1 MSENLDL
8 VRSICA
14 PWEHGDYSSAEW
26 AHPEIEVVS
35 PDGPTPGI
43 WSGLA
48 GMAEG
53 YRQFLSAWND
63 VRTDVE
69 EYREL
74 DDARVLVFTH
84 TSGRG
89 KTSGLELGPISATTA
104 VLFHIRNGKV
114 TKLGLY
120 FDRDRALADLGLQQ

>member
-1 MSENLDL
+1 MSANLDF

-14 PWEHGDYSSAEW
+14 PWEGGDYSSAEW
-26 AHPEIEVVS
+26 AHPEIELVILE
-35 PDGPTPGI
+35 GPVPGI

-48 GMAEG
+48 EMADY
-53 YRQFLSAWND
+53 YRQFLSAWED

-74 DDARVLVFTH
+74 DSERVLALTR

-89 KTSGLELGPISATTA
+89 KTSGMELDSISATTA
-104 VLFHIRNGKV
+104 ALFHLRDSKV
-114 TKLGLY
+114 AKLVLY
-120 FDRDRALADLGLQQ
+120 WNRDRAFAGLGLEA